1 MLSFFTQT
9 ILGRTLVGYLLMF
22 VVPLILPIVFVK
34 LVGFR
39 GLRHLFSYE
48 PKETPIHRLDPRF
61 KIIYPVVI
69 GILSVVL
76 NWNYVLALLG
86 LTLIPWILLR
96 PCRNRVRVTLTM
108 AFTPVIGM
116 IWSQGLFYVIPGG
129 SHLLFAFPWT
139 IRWFGTPGLSGAGL
153 VHGSHEAGR
162 MLVPASASLI
172 VLLSTKPSDIIWAFA
187 KFHLPPVAG
196 FAFTVALRF
205 VPQMFERVALLQK
218 AMEVRGYSLKAPGW
232 REPGEWPGYLRRVLA
247 SIPALSAALLVGSL
261 RTTSVMAMVADA
273 RAFGSHQARTTLREH
288 ELNDLDR
295 FAWGALALLTV
306 TVAGLVGFHIGGRA

>member
-9 ILGRTLVGYLLMF
+9 ILGRTIVGYLLMF
-22 VVPLILPIVFVK
+22 VVPLILPVVFVK

-69 GILSVVL
+69 GILSIVL

-96 PCRNRVRVTLTM
+96 PTRNRVRVTLTM

-116 IWSQGLFYVIPGG
+116 IWSQGLFYVIPGE

-139 IRWFGTPGLSGAGL
+139 ISWFGTPGLSGAGL
-153 VHGSHEAGR
+153 LHGLHEAGR

-172 VLLSTKPSDIIWAFA
+172 VLLSTKPSEIIWAFA
-187 KFHLPPVAG
+187 KFNLPPVAG

-218 AMEVRGYSLKAPGW
+218 AMEVRGYSLKAPAW
-232 REPGEWPGYLRRVLA
+232 RQPAEWPGYLGRVLA

-273 RAFGSHQARTTLREH
+273 RAFGSHRARTTLREH
-288 ELNDLDR
+288 QMNSSDR

-306 TVAGLVGFHIGGRA
+306 TVAGLVGLHIGGRA